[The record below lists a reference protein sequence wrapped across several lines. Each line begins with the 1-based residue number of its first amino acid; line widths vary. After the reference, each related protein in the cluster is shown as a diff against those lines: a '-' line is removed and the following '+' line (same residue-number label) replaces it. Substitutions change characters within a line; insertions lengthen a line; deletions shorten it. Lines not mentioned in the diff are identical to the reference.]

1 MESVCVR
8 ALDLEIR
15 FRCLSDR
22 LSPPLRFSS
31 IFNQS
36 GMTMALISSC
46 TVMSLSAA
54 IFRSFVYAKSPRD
67 CMNLDESVTLR
78 ESCRYYLPDPQ
89 LCGSSCAPYK
99 AECSHHTPTNLLRH
113 RDTSR
118 YTIQAQRVGRN
129 IYRGTFLSAATVEV
143 SPCLAGT
150 EVREGQSHAG
160 SSIIARK
167 DLAEPLRS
175 MSCPRK
181 NQRTFPTEPE
191 HVEQHSQRLAD
202 QAIDQVDLSLEIFRI
217 VQRVKRL
224 RLVRAL
230 KRIQKRFALWP
241 LIAALIRPSSAL
253 VRLSKTSTIKIDH

>member
-67 CMNLDESVTLR
+67 CMNLDESVTLH

-89 LCGSSCAPYK
+89 LCVSGCAPYK
-99 AECSHHTPTNLLRH
+99 AECAHHTPTNLLGH
-113 RDTSR
+113 CDPSR
-118 YTIQAQRVGRN
+118 YTIQAQGLAE
-129 IYRGTFLSAATVEV
+129 TFTEDHFSPELQSR
-143 SPCLAGT
+143 SPCFAGT
-150 EVREGQSHAG
+150 EVRKGQSHAG

-217 VQRVKRL
+217 VQRAKRL

-230 KRIQKRFALWP
+230 KRIQKTIRVVAIDTCLDQAEQCTGP
-241 LIAALIRPSSAL
+241 LEQ
-253 VRLSKTSTIKIDH
+253 DQYHQD